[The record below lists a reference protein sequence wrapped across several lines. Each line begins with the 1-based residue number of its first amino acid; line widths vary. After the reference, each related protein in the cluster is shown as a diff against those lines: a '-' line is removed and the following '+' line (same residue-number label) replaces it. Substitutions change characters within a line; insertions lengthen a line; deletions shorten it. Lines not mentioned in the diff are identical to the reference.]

1 MAEFLQ
7 FLQDWGGLI
16 LSGFSGVI
24 AVISIIQSSK
34 AQKMQKKI
42 NELDAKIKEY
52 ELEKIEKEKMEAASS
67 IIKARAI
74 KVGKNNY
81 RLKIYNTGNTTAYNI
96 SAKISKEYCLMLIN
110 DKMPFEEL
118 EPQNGFEEVLIIH
131 SGSAHKFKVELNWKD
146 EGGNEHKDEQFCSI

>member
-67 IIKARAI
+67 IIKARAV

-81 RLKIYNTGNTTAYNI
+81 RLKIYNTGNDCRYHLFCCSTELSWI
-96 SAKISKEYCLMLIN
+96 LRRLRRKGMLWRKSRSLRI
-110 DKMPFEEL
+110 
-118 EPQNGFEEVLIIH
+118 
-131 SGSAHKFKVELNWKD
+131 
-146 EGGNEHKDEQFCSI
+146 